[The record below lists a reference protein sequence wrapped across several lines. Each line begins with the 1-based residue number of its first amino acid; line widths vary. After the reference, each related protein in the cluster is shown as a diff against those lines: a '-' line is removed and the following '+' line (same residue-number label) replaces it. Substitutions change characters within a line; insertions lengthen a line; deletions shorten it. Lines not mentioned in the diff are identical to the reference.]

1 MKTKLA
7 TLLIATAS
15 VAHANLIDLTP
26 GGFQPFYNPPPA
38 FYQFFHE
45 WNVHHFDYFDSAT
58 TDGWGHNGILNGGTY
73 FLTDLIGHPEQSTNV
88 SWDFSTLPGWSM
100 SRILLEG
107 RAADGTSWDNIYAVP
122 HNLREFDAL
131 ETVLIADGVDIYQ
144 ISFFGRW
151 PGSPVPDSGST
162 LLLSALGLAA
172 LVAARIALPGM
183 VGKHLSVSRSL
194 RESLPNRR
202 RLGASVERPD

>member
-7 TLLIATAS
+7 ALLIATAS

-26 GGFQPFYNPPPA
+26 GGFNVDNAPPE
-38 FYQFFHE
+38 FYQFLQQ
-45 WNVHHFDYFDSAT
+45 WNQHHFDFFDSAT
-58 TDGWGHNGILNGGTY
+58 PNGWASQYGILNGGTY
-73 FLTDLIGHPEQSTNV
+73 FFTDLIGHPGQSTNV
-88 SWDFSTLPGWSM
+88 SWNFSTLPGWSM
-100 SRILLEG
+100 SRLLLEG
-107 RAADGTSWDNIYAVP
+107 RAQDGTAWDNIYAVP
-122 HNLREFDAL
+122 NNYREFDSL
-131 ETVLIADGVDIYQ
+131 ETALIHDGVDIFQ

-162 LLLSALGLAA
+162 ALLSALGLAA

>member
-1 MKTKLA
+1 MKTKYIL

-26 GGFQPFYNPPPA
+26 GGFNVDNAPPA
-38 FYQFFHE
+38 FYEFLHQ
-45 WNVHHFDYFDSAT
+45 WNQHHFEFFDNAT
-58 TDGWGHNGILNGGTY
+58 PDGWTSLYGILNGGTY
-73 FLTDLIGHPEQSTNV
+73 FNTDLIGHPGQSANV

-100 SRILLEG
+100 SRILVDG
-107 RAADGTSWDNIYAVP
+107 RAADGTAWENIYAVP
-122 HNLREFDAL
+122 HSFREFDAL
-131 ETVLIADGVDIYQ
+131 ETVWLHDGVDISS

-172 LVAARIALPGM
+172 LVGPRMANRSQQ
-183 VGKHLSVSRSL
+183 SVKQPSR
-194 RESLPNRR
+194 
-202 RLGASVERPD
+202 